1 MKKKI
6 YDYDRETILKKARK
20 GKVKFQISV
29 DFNDLVA
36 NQEGIGFLNE
46 IVDDVVEDGHLL
58 EDISYTPSVVYHG
71 CLIITVNASTAEYE
85 KGE

>member
-1 MKKKI
+1 MKQ
-6 YDYDRETILKKARK
+6 YEYSRETILKKARK

-46 IVDDVVEDGHLL
+46 IVDDVVEDGYLL
-58 EDISYTPSVVYHG
+58 EDISYAPSVVYHG
-71 CLIITVNASTAEYE
+71 SLIITVNASTAEYE
-85 KGE
+85 KGK

>member
-1 MKKKI
+1 MKQ
-6 YDYDRETILKKARK
+6 YEYSRETILKKARK

-36 NQEGIGFLNE
+36 NQEGIDFLNE
-46 IVDDVVEDGHLL
+46 IVDDVVEDGYLL
-58 EDISYTPSVVYHG
+58 EDISYAPSVVHRG

-85 KGE
+85 KGES